1 MIIKKIQ
8 NKVNNILARKKSPRL
23 NHSFTILNQDDSS
36 ILDINL
42 NVITRKNCFIWL
54 QGPAMLSIKGKV
66 FFNNNCSINCLEKI
80 EIGDGCIF
88 GEGVKLYDH
97 NHKYKTDPVISI
109 SKDEFTTAPII
120 IGKNCWIG
128 SNVTILKGVTI
139 GDNVII
145 GAGCLIYK
153 SIPSNS
159 MVKLNQG
166 ITIENLD

>member
-1 MIIKKIQ
+1 LIRIGSSLKSFFSFLNKKSFNNWVILNRDIHSIIK
-8 NKVNNILARKKSPRL
+8 
-23 NHSFTILNQDDSS
+23 
-36 ILDINL
+36 INSDC
-42 NVITRKNCFIWL
+42 ITRRNCFIWI
-54 QGPAMLSIKGKV
+54 QGPAMLSIGSNV

-97 NHKYKTDPVISI
+97 NHKYTTDPIISI
-109 SKDEFTTAPII
+109 SKDEFNTAPII
-120 IGKNCWIG
+120 IGKNCWIS

-159 MVKLNQG
+159 VVKLNQG
-166 ITIENLD
+166 ISIENLD